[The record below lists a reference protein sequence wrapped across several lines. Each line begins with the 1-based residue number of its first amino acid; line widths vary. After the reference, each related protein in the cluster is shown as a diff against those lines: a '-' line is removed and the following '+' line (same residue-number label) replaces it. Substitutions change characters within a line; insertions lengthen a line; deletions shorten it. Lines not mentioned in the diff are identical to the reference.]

1 MLAMKR
7 DTFSCCIEEM
17 CFVQRN
23 MYFYRKICT
32 FTEKYVLLLKNL
44 WENVYYSGVY
54 QSFIRCMTESHVIPL
69 LLTEDGPLYT

>member
-32 FTEKYVLLLKNL
+32 FTEKSLGKCILLRCLSKFYP
-44 WENVYYSGVY
+44 VYDG
-54 QSFIRCMTESHVIPL
+54 IPRDSSV
-69 LLTEDGPLYT
+69 TN